1 MDIRVLQYFLAVA
14 REESI
19 TRAAERLRMTQPP
32 LSRQLKDL
40 EDELGKQLLI
50 RGSKKVTLT
59 EDGMLL
65 RKRAEE
71 LVDLMKKTKAEL
83 TSSNENINGDIHIG
97 CGETEAISFL
107 AQAAWDLQQK
117 HPLIHYHIYSGDA
130 ERVMERLDK
139 GLIDFGLLVGPVDV
153 NKYDYIRLPLKDR
166 WGVLMRKDNPL
177 AEKESI
183 TAEDLWDKP
192 LIISHQTSINS
203 EMFSWLKTDITK
215 LNIVATY
222 DLVYNASQFVKKG
235 FGYVIALD
243 KLINTTGDSSLCF
256 RPLYPILEA
265 GLCIVWKK
273 YQVFSKASNA
283 FLQQLQKELENIA
296 NIANI

>member
-1 MDIRVLQYFLAVA
+1 
-14 REESI
+14 
-19 TRAAERLRMTQPP
+19 
-32 LSRQLKDL
+32 
-40 EDELGKQLLI
+40 
-50 RGSKKVTLT
+50 
-59 EDGMLL
+59 
-65 RKRAEE
+65 
-71 LVDLMKKTKAEL
+71 
-83 TSSNENINGDIHIG
+83 
-97 CGETEAISFL
+97 
-107 AQAAWDLQQK
+107 
-117 HPLIHYHIYSGDA
+117 
-130 ERVMERLDK
+130 
-139 GLIDFGLLVGPVDV
+139 
-153 NKYDYIRLPLKDR
+153 
-166 WGVLMRKDNPL
+166 
-177 AEKESI
+177 
-183 TAEDLWDKP
+183 
-192 LIISHQTSINS
+192 
-203 EMFSWLKTDITK
+203 MFSWLKTDITK

>member
-1 MDIRVLQYFLAVA
+1 
-14 REESI
+14 
-19 TRAAERLRMTQPP
+19 
-32 LSRQLKDL
+32 
-40 EDELGKQLLI
+40 
-50 RGSKKVTLT
+50 
-59 EDGMLL
+59 
-65 RKRAEE
+65 
-71 LVDLMKKTKAEL
+71 
-83 TSSNENINGDIHIG
+83 
-97 CGETEAISFL
+97 
-107 AQAAWDLQQK
+107 
-117 HPLIHYHIYSGDA
+117 
-130 ERVMERLDK
+130 
-139 GLIDFGLLVGPVDV
+139 
-153 NKYDYIRLPLKDR
+153 
-166 WGVLMRKDNPL
+166 MRKDSPL

-296 NIANI
+296 NI

>member
-1 MDIRVLQYFLAVA
+1 
-14 REESI
+14 
-19 TRAAERLRMTQPP
+19 
-32 LSRQLKDL
+32 
-40 EDELGKQLLI
+40 
-50 RGSKKVTLT
+50 
-59 EDGMLL
+59 
-65 RKRAEE
+65 
-71 LVDLMKKTKAEL
+71 
-83 TSSNENINGDIHIG
+83 
-97 CGETEAISFL
+97 
-107 AQAAWDLQQK
+107 
-117 HPLIHYHIYSGDA
+117 
-130 ERVMERLDK
+130 
-139 GLIDFGLLVGPVDV
+139 
-153 NKYDYIRLPLKDR
+153 
-166 WGVLMRKDNPL
+166 MRKDNPL

-296 NIANI
+296 NI